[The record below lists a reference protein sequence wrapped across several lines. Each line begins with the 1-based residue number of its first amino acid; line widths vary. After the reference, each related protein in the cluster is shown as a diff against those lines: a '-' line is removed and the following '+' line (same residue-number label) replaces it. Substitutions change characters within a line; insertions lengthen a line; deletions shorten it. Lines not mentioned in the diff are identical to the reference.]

1 MSRDTGCFERI
12 RDEAEGSDRLTDQSE
27 PQSPVR
33 TGTVP
38 AIRTGGRYESPSS
51 ETGLTQAVNLSA
63 EGIDQTD
70 AQDASRLPEE
80 SDTEPVPVHSRR
92 REEDMQ
98 PILIVEDTV
107 ELAEVM
113 QATIQSMGYDAVY
126 ETHGA
131 RGLERIKT
139 LQPQLILLDIGLPDI
154 TGWKMLDNIK
164 EHYTDHNLPLPQI
177 IVVTAYGDPANRLI
191 GRLQNVH
198 SYLIKP
204 FTPDNVERLV
214 QKALNGEKP
223 SSDDPASA

>member
-1 MSRDTGCFERI
+1 MSRDTGCFESVRN
-12 RDEAEGSDRLTDQSE
+12 EAEGSDRLTDQSE

-33 TGTVP
+33 TNTIP

-70 AQDASRLPEE
+70 AQDAARPPEE
-80 SDTEPVPVHSRR
+80 TDTETVPVHSRR

-113 QATIQSMGYDAVY
+113 QATIQSMGYEALY

-131 RGLERIKT
+131 RGLEQIKA
-139 LQPQLILLDIGLPDI
+139 LHPQLILLDIGLPDI

-164 EHYTDHNLPLPQI
+164 EHYTDSKLPMPQI

-214 QKALNGEKP
+214 QQALDGEKP
-223 SSDDPASA
+223 SPDDPASA